1 MVLEFCD
8 SAGIGDRNPPWPL
21 NTFLPDAP
29 VISIA
34 FKFLAFIIVIVSLP
48 AVGR

>member
-1 MVLEFCD
+1 MQE
-8 SAGIGDRNPPWPL
+8 GNGTGNPHWAL
-21 NTFLPDAP
+21 NSFLPDAP